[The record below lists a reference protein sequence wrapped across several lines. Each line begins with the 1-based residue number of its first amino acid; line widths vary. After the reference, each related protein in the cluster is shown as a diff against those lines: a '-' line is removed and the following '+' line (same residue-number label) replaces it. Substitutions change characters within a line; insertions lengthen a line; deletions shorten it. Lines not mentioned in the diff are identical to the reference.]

1 MDRDSNS
8 ARQPLSTDV
17 NRGRVKPRSK
27 APPRPG
33 TKNKLIVALIAV
45 SWICGGALLKLN
57 VPWLYLLI
65 AISVTAALW
74 VGRRQGWL
82 LRAVVLLALAIPISK
97 IVQKRSPKGDLHENT
112 PTTFTSTSE
121 KRDGAVIRALVAA
134 EETYLNLSPKMNI
147 LSKGLLDLRLPG
159 PTEDA
164 ESVFSTTVTTVDLD
178 LTPAATPT
186 GTSTF
191 ESHPWPVAAL
201 SKQTDRVDLWRP
213 MLDEISFFEHAKV
226 EIISGDHPDGNMLRY
241 EAKGGFEALA
251 RMKSD
256 QWRSF
261 EGRMELT
268 WEHSRTDDGAA
279 GGWQITGW
287 KTTEMHWRASPR
299 RLFVEALDTAMH
311 ESQEAS
317 MLRRSLH
324 YEATVKH
331 YRDGT
336 KQLPHP
342 YFAPISANQKEGIAV
357 ADVNGD
363 GFDDIYITM
372 RLGKNMLLVNQGDG
386 TFLEQAASFKLD
398 LPGHT
403 PCALFAD
410 FDNDGDQDVILGRSL
425 LKTSYLENRQ
435 GVFYQHPIPKFMPM
449 AALSM
454 SAADYNMDGLLDVY
468 ICTYRPAAPAG
479 ASPAGG
485 VAQSKDGDFDWPDE
499 FFDINLARE
508 YRRRVSEHRKRKG
521 GTVLDQLGPPNV
533 LLVNRGGGRFEPA
546 PENDTVGIWRN
557 SMQATWGDYNRDGR
571 PDLYIANDWGLDV
584 LFRNDGSGGFTD
596 VTTQAGVTVYGY
608 AMGASWGDYDNDG
621 QDDLYV
627 SNMYSNPGRRIT
639 KQIPGLGKMFIESA
653 AGNWLYHQVANGK
666 FEQVAGLMPPSMTVM
681 KAGWSWG
688 GCFAD
693 FDNDSF
699 LDLYVLNG
707 YFTAPKE
714 HSSGLDLESNL
725 WRTMVRTDE
734 NLSRPSF
741 RFSPEWKRTSAPD
754 SAGPMIDARLAGVER
769 HGDKVLVHSLNG
781 NERNRYFANRAGRS
795 FSDISALSGL
805 DNPADSRGFAI
816 LDYDRDGWQDIA
828 LVNANQP
835 LFNLYHNEMGTTG
848 LSGGVIAIRF
858 VGGNRAASPSKGFG
872 CRDGYGAR
880 VVVDLGDEKLTR
892 EHRCGDGWSTQNS
905 PTMMVGIGSHT
916 NVDSLT
922 VQWPSGKT
930 TTTQGVPEG
939 TLLTVY
945 ENPEDGPTN
954 DPVERT
960 TYRVKA
966 SERRMA
972 PINREVFPIAAV
984 DSSAKPGA
992 RLRVYTTFSTSNQP
1006 YKENLARL
1014 QHVRAELG
1022 PEGVDII
1029 AVPIDDTDDNQKLAD
1044 YNREYRPSTR
1054 LIRIAVSQRAGA
1066 AAAFTKVFGAEPP
1079 LPSSVITDS
1088 SGHVLATQPGV
1099 PGISALRKM
1108 MREDP

>member
-1 MDRDSNS
+1 M
-8 ARQPLSTDV
+8 
-17 NRGRVKPRSK
+17 
-27 APPRPG
+27 
-33 TKNKLIVALIAV
+33 ALIAV
-45 SWICGGALLKLN
+45 
-57 VPWLYLLI
+57 VLI
-65 AISVTAALW
+65 ALI
-74 VGRRQGWL
+74 
-82 LRAVVLLALAIPISK
+82 IPFSK
-97 IVQKRSPKGDLHENT
+97 IVKKWRPKGDIHEKT
-112 PTTFTSTSE
+112 PATLTVTFE
-121 KRDGAVIRALVAA
+121 KRDGAVIRTLVAA
-134 EETYLNLSPKMNI
+134 EETSLNLSPKMKV

-159 PTEDA
+159 PTADA
-164 ESVFSTTVTTVDLD
+164 KSVFSPTVTTVDLD
-178 LTPAATPT
+178 LKPAETPT
-186 GTSTF
+186 GPSTF

-213 MLDEISFFEHAKV
+213 MLDEISFFEHAKFK
-226 EIISGDHPDGNMLRY
+226 IISGDHPDGNMLRY

-268 WEHSRTDDGAA
+268 WEHSRTG
-279 GGWQITGW
+279 GGRGWQITGW
-287 KTTEMHWRASPR
+287 KTTEMNWRASPR

-331 YRDGT
+331 YREGT

-435 GVFYQHPIPKFMPM
+435 GVFFQHPIPKFMPM
-449 AALSM
+449 AVLSM
-454 SAADYNMDGLLDVY
+454 AAADYNMDGLLDVY
-468 ICTYRPAAPAG
+468 VCTYRPAAPAG

-485 VAQSKDGDFDWPDE
+485 VAQSKDDEFDWPDE

-508 YRRRVSEHRKRKG
+508 YRLRVSEHRKRKG

-584 LFRNDGSGGFTD
+584 LFRNDESGGFTD
-596 VTTQAGVTVYGY
+596 ITTQAGVTAYGY

-627 SNMYSNPGRRIT
+627 SNMYSEPGRRIT
-639 KQIPGLGKMFIESA
+639 KQIPGLEKMFIESA
-653 AGNWLYHQVANGK
+653 AGNWLYRRVDNGK
-666 FEQVAGLMPPSMTVM
+666 FEQVAGLEPPSMTVM
-681 KAGWSWG
+681 NAGWSWG

-754 SAGPMIDARLAGVER
+754 SKGPMIDARLAGVER
-769 HGDKVLVHSLNG
+769 QGDKVLVHSLNG
-781 NERNRYFANRAGRS
+781 NERNRYFANRAGSS
-795 FSDISALSGL
+795 FADISTLSGL

-835 LFNLYHNEMGTTG
+835 LFNLYRNEMGTTG
-848 LSGGVIAIRF
+848 FSGGVIAIRF
-858 VGGNRAASPSKGFG
+858 VGGNRAASPSKEFG

-880 VVVDLGDEKLTR
+880 VMVDLDNEKITR

-905 PTMMVGIGSHT
+905 PTMMVGIGSHK
-916 NVDSLT
+916 NVVSLT
-922 VQWPSGKT
+922 VKWPSGRA
-930 TTTQGVPEG
+930 TTTQDVPEG

-945 ENPEDGPTN
+945 ENPEDSPTN

-966 SERRMA
+966 SVRKMA
-972 PINREVFPIAAV
+972 AVSREVFPIATV
-984 DSSAKPGA
+984 DSSAKPGT

-1006 YKENLARL
+1006 YKDNLPRL
-1014 QHVRAELG
+1014 RHVRAELG

-1029 AVPIDDTDDNQKLAD
+1029 AVPIDDTDDNQKLAA

-1054 LIRIAVSQRAGA
+1054 LIGIALNQRAGA
-1066 AAAFTKVFGAEPP
+1066 AAAFTKIFGTEPP
-1079 LPSSVITDS
+1079 QPSSVITDS

-1099 PGISALRKM
+1099 PGISTLRKM
-1108 MREDP
+1108 LRSDP

>member
-1 MDRDSNS
+1 M
-8 ARQPLSTDV
+8 
-17 NRGRVKPRSK
+17 
-27 APPRPG
+27 
-33 TKNKLIVALIAV
+33 ALIAV

-57 VPWLYLLI
+57 APWLYLLI

-97 IVQKRSPKGDLHENT
+97 IVQERPPKGDLHENT

-134 EETYLNLSPKMNI
+134 EETYLNLSPKMNS
-147 LSKGLLDLRLPG
+147 LSRGLLDLRLPG
-159 PTEDA
+159 PTADA

-178 LTPAATPT
+178 LIPAAIPT
-186 GTSTF
+186 GPSTF

-213 MLDEISFFEHAKV
+213 LFDEISFFEHAKV

-256 QWRSF
+256 HWRSF
-261 EGRMELT
+261 EGRMELS
-268 WEHSRTDDGAA
+268 WEHPRTDGGDG
-279 GGWQITGW
+279 GDWQITGW

-331 YRDGT
+331 YRDGA

-403 PCALFAD
+403 TCALFAD

-425 LKTSYLENRQ
+425 LKTSYLENRH

-596 VTTQAGVTVYGY
+596 VTTQAGVTAYGY

-627 SNMYSNPGRRIT
+627 SNIYSEPGRRIT
-639 KQIPGLGKMFIESA
+639 KQIPGLEKMFIESA

-754 SAGPMIDARLAGVER
+754 SHGPMIDARLAGVER
-769 HGDKVLVHSLNG
+769 QGDKVFVHSLNG
-781 NERNRYFANRAGRS
+781 NERNRYFANHAGRS

-858 VGGNRAASPSKGFG
+858 VGGNRQASPSKGFG

-880 VVVDLGDEKLTR
+880 IVVDLGNEKITR

-916 NVDSLT
+916 NVVSLT
-922 VQWPSGKT
+922 VKWPSGRT
-930 TTTQGVPEG
+930 TTTQSVPEG

-1006 YKENLARL
+1006 YKENLPRL
-1014 QHVRAELG
+1014 RHVRAELG

-1108 MREDP
+1108 LRRDP

>member
-1 MDRDSNS
+1 M
-8 ARQPLSTDV
+8 
-17 NRGRVKPRSK
+17 
-27 APPRPG
+27 
-33 TKNKLIVALIAV
+33 ALIA
-45 SWICGGALLKLN
+45 L
-57 VPWLYLLI
+57 
-65 AISVTAALW
+65 
-74 VGRRQGWL
+74 
-82 LRAVVLLALAIPISK
+82 VVLALIIPFSK
-97 IVQKRSPKGDLHENT
+97 IVKKWRPKGDIHEKT
-112 PTTFTSTSE
+112 PATLTATFE
-121 KRDGAVIRALVAA
+121 KRDGAVIRTLVAA
-134 EETYLNLSPKMNI
+134 EETSLNLSPKMKV

-159 PTEDA
+159 PTADA
-164 ESVFSTTVTTVDLD
+164 KSVFSPTVTTVDLD
-178 LTPAATPT
+178 LKPAATPT
-186 GTSTF
+186 GPSTF

-213 MLDEISFFEHAKV
+213 MLDEISFFEHAKFK
-226 EIISGDHPDGNMLRY
+226 IISGDHPDGNMLRY

-268 WEHSRTDDGAA
+268 WEHSRTG
-279 GGWQITGW
+279 GGRGWQITGW
-287 KTTEMHWRASPR
+287 KTTEMNWRASPR

-331 YRDGT
+331 YREGT

-435 GVFYQHPIPKFMPM
+435 GVFFQHPIPKFMPM
-449 AALSM
+449 AVLSM
-454 SAADYNMDGLLDVY
+454 AAADYNMDGLLDVY
-468 ICTYRPAAPAG
+468 VCTYRPAAPAG

-485 VAQSKDGDFDWPDE
+485 VAQSKDDDFDWPDE

-508 YRRRVSEHRKRKG
+508 YRLRVSEHRKRKG

-584 LFRNDGSGGFTD
+584 LFRNDESGGFTD
-596 VTTQAGVTVYGY
+596 ITTQAGVTAYGY

-621 QDDLYV
+621 LDDLYV
-627 SNMYSNPGRRIT
+627 SNMYSEPGRRIT
-639 KQIPGLGKMFIESA
+639 KQIPGLEKMFIESA
-653 AGNWLYHQVANGK
+653 AGNWLYRRVDNGK
-666 FEQVAGLMPPSMTVM
+666 FEQVAGLEPPSMTVM
-681 KAGWSWG
+681 NAGWSWG

-754 SAGPMIDARLAGVER
+754 SKGPMIDARLAGVER
-769 HGDKVLVHSLNG
+769 QGDKVLVHSLNG
-781 NERNRYFANRAGRS
+781 NERNRYFANRAGSS
-795 FSDISALSGL
+795 FADISTLSGL

-848 LSGGVIAIRF
+848 FSGGVIAIRF
-858 VGGNRAASPSKGFG
+858 VGGNRAASPSKEFG

-880 VVVDLGDEKLTR
+880 VMVDLGNEKITR

-905 PTMMVGIGSHT
+905 PTMMVGIGSHK
-916 NVDSLT
+916 NVVSLT
-922 VQWPSGKT
+922 VKWPSGRA
-930 TTTQGVPEG
+930 TTTQDVPEG

-945 ENPEDGPTN
+945 ENPEDSPTN
-954 DPVERT
+954 DPVDRT

-966 SERRMA
+966 SVRKMA
-972 PINREVFPIAAV
+972 AVSREVFPIATV
-984 DSSAKPGA
+984 DSSAKPGT

-1006 YKENLARL
+1006 YKDNLPRL
-1014 QHVRAELG
+1014 RHVRAELG

-1029 AVPIDDTDDNQKLAD
+1029 AVPIDDTDDNQKLAA

-1054 LIRIAVSQRAGA
+1054 LIGIALNQRAGA
-1066 AAAFTKVFGAEPP
+1066 AAAFTKIFGTEPP
-1079 LPSSVITDS
+1079 QPSSVITDS

-1099 PGISALRKM
+1099 PGISTLRKM
-1108 MREDP
+1108 LRSDP

>member
-1 MDRDSNS
+1 M
-8 ARQPLSTDV
+8 
-17 NRGRVKPRSK
+17 
-27 APPRPG
+27 
-33 TKNKLIVALIAV
+33 ALIAV
-45 SWICGGALLKLN
+45 
-57 VPWLYLLI
+57 
-65 AISVTAALW
+65 
-74 VGRRQGWL
+74 
-82 LRAVVLLALAIPISK
+82 VVLALIIPFLLVK
-97 IVQKRSPKGDLHENT
+97 KWRPKGDIHEKT
-112 PTTFTSTSE
+112 PATLTATFE
-121 KRDGAVIRALVAA
+121 KRDGAVIRTLVAA
-134 EETYLNLSPKMNI
+134 EETSLNLSPKMKV

-159 PTEDA
+159 PTVDA
-164 ESVFSTTVTTVDLD
+164 KSVFSPTVTTVDLD
-178 LTPAATPT
+178 LKPAETPT
-186 GTSTF
+186 GPSTF

-213 MLDEISFFEHAKV
+213 MLDEISFFEHAKFK
-226 EIISGDHPDGNMLRY
+226 IISGDHPDGNMLRY

-268 WEHSRTDDGAA
+268 WEHSRTDSGR
-279 GGWQITGW
+279 GWQITGW
-287 KTTEMHWRASPR
+287 KTTEMNWRASPR
-299 RLFVEALDTAMH
+299 RLFVEALDTAIH

-331 YRDGT
+331 YREGT

-435 GVFYQHPIPKFMPM
+435 GVFFQHPIPKFMPM
-449 AALSM
+449 AVLSM
-454 SAADYNMDGLLDVY
+454 AAADYNMDGLLDVY
-468 ICTYRPAAPAG
+468 VCTYRPAAPAG

-485 VAQSKDGDFDWPDE
+485 VAQSKDDEFDWPDE

-508 YRRRVSEHRKRKG
+508 YRLRVSEHRKRKG

-584 LFRNDGSGGFTD
+584 LFRNDESGGFTD
-596 VTTQAGVTVYGY
+596 ITTQAGVTAYGY

-627 SNMYSNPGRRIT
+627 SNMYSEPGRRIT
-639 KQIPGLGKMFIESA
+639 KQIPGLEKMFIESA
-653 AGNWLYHQVANGK
+653 AGNWLYRRVDNGK
-666 FEQVAGLMPPSMTVM
+666 FEQVAGLEPPSMTVM
-681 KAGWSWG
+681 NAGWSWG

-693 FDNDSF
+693 FDNDCF

-754 SAGPMIDARLAGVER
+754 SKGPMIDARLAGVER
-769 HGDKVLVHSLNG
+769 QGDKVLVHSLNG
-781 NERNRYFANRAGRS
+781 NERNRYFANRAGSS
-795 FSDISALSGL
+795 FADISTLSGL

-835 LFNLYHNEMGTTG
+835 LFNLYRNEMGTTG
-848 LSGGVIAIRF
+848 FSGGVIAIRF
-858 VGGNRAASPSKGFG
+858 VGGNRAASPSKEFG

-880 VVVDLGDEKLTR
+880 VMVDLGNEKITR

-905 PTMMVGIGSHT
+905 PTMMVGIGSHK
-916 NVDSLT
+916 NVVSLT
-922 VQWPSGKT
+922 VKWPSGRA
-930 TTTQGVPEG
+930 TTTQDVPEG

-945 ENPEDGPTN
+945 ENPEDSPTN
-954 DPVERT
+954 DPVDRT

-966 SERRMA
+966 SVRKMA
-972 PINREVFPIAAV
+972 AVSREVFPIATV
-984 DSSAKPGA
+984 DSSAKPGT
-992 RLRVYTTFSTSNQP
+992 RLRIYTTFSTSNQP
-1006 YKENLARL
+1006 YKDNLPRL
-1014 QHVRAELG
+1014 RHVRAELG

-1029 AVPIDDTDDNQKLAD
+1029 AVPIDDTDDNQKLAA

-1054 LIRIAVSQRAGA
+1054 LIGIALNQRAGA
-1066 AAAFTKVFGAEPP
+1066 AAAFTKIFGTEPP
-1079 LPSSVITDS
+1079 QPSSVITDS

-1099 PGISALRKM
+1099 PGISTLRKM
-1108 MREDP
+1108 LRSDP